1 MVQEITGYK
10 FQVEAA
16 ARNAQSSLRAFY
28 LGNRPAGNPNGDGKP
43 YVTTDWVEV
52 QHNTGSEGDF
62 FWFEGD
68 FAPILGNPSVFNIDL
83 PDAI

>member
-1 MVQEITGYK
+1 MIQQITGYK
-10 FQVEAA
+10 YQNINAA
-16 ARNAQSSLRAFY
+16 ENSQNALRVHY

-43 YVTTDWVEV
+43 YTTTEWVEV

-62 FWFEGD
+62 FWFAGD
-68 FAPILGNPSVFNIDL
+68 FAPILGNPTTFNIDL